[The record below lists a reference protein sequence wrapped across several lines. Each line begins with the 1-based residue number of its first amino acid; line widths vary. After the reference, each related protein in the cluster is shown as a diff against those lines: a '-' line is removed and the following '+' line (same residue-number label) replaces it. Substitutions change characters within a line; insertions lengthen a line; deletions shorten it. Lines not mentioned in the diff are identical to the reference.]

1 MKTGI
6 NAIGLRLA
14 SNERLEAWIF
24 PILWALLASAMLVES
39 DVYRYV
45 TIALVIFAFWRHPS
59 EVRRVSRDW
68 LAVLCYVWS
77 AYVLVRFAIGI
88 AVYGEK
94 GSSEWLYAFPAFF
107 PLVGAALYA
116 TRRYLFTAATVLVLA
131 GLAGLLVT
139 MDYQTLFAGDRAAPL
154 FHKNP
159 IHAGVGSSML
169 FITALFWL
177 LYAGETGRLS
187 GRGKWRYVI
196 PACATMA
203 LSLLGAL
210 GSQSK
215 GAWLAL
221 AATLVV
227 MGAMALFQLAGKWRI
242 YLFCGLCLIGATSAF
257 VAAPYV
263 LKVAGPTVEAVGR
276 LTDGPLLSQSP
287 LDIVQ
292 SAIAD
297 QRTPLSM
304 RERLM
309 LSFDALELVQASP
322 LFGWG
327 NLWLREWK
335 NTTYSSVGYT
345 LIHNGYMEIIVRHG
359 LLGLAIL
366 AVFASTAIRRV
377 SRARHQGRISSS
389 LALYLL
395 SIGFFFFATIT
406 TNSNNRLAIGESF
419 FIFAAAAVFAITLIG
434 KASLTDKDNS
444 KTKALARSRP

>member
-6 NAIGLRLA
+6 NAIGLRLT

-45 TIALVIFAFWRHPS
+45 TIALVIFAFWRQPS

-88 AVYGEK
+88 TVYGEK

-116 TRRYLFTAATVLVLA
+116 TRRYLFTAATLLVLA
-131 GLAGLLVT
+131 GLVGLLAT
-139 MDYQTLFAGDRAAPL
+139 MDFRAVIEGSLAPPL

-203 LSLLGAL
+203 LGLLGAL
-210 GSQSK
+210 GAQSK

-221 AATLVV
+221 AATLAL
-227 MGAMALFQLAGKWRI
+227 MGLLALFHIAGKGRI
-242 YLFCGLCLIGATSAF
+242 YLFGGLIVVGVSAAV
-257 VAAPYV
+257 VASPYV
-263 LKVAGPTVEAVGR
+263 LKVAGSTVDAAIE
-276 LTDGPLLSQSP
+276 LTDGALLTEGPVSAMR
-287 LDIVQ
+287 
-292 SAIAD
+292 SAIEKPS
-297 QRTPLSM
+297 TPEAM

-309 LSFDALELVQASP
+309 LWSDALELIQASS
-322 LFGWG
+322 LVGWG
-327 NLWLREWK
+327 NLWLREWRQ
-335 NTTYSSVGYT
+335 TTYSSVGFT
-345 LIHNGYMEIIVRHG
+345 LIHNGYLEIMVRHG
-359 LLGLAIL
+359 FLGLTVL
-366 AVFASTAIRRV
+366 AVFALASAWRIN
-377 SRARHQGRISSS
+377 RAHREGLISMS
-389 LALYLL
+389 LALYLF
-395 SIGFFFFATIT
+395 SISFFFFATIA

-419 FIFAAAAVFAITLIG
+419 FIFAAAVVFALTLVR
-434 KASLTDKDNS
+434 KASLAPGDKP
-444 KTKALARSRP
+444 RI

>member
-6 NAIGLRLA
+6 NAIGLRLT

-59 EVRRVSRDW
+59 EVRRASRDW

-116 TRRYLFTAATVLVLA
+116 TRRYLFTAATLFVLA

-210 GSQSK
+210 GAQSK

-227 MGAMALFQLAGKWRI
+227 MGAMAMFQLAGKWRI
-242 YLFCGLCLIGATSAF
+242 FLIGGLCLVGASAAT
-257 VAAPYV
+257 VATPYI
-263 LKVAGPTVEAVGR
+263 LKVAGPTVNSATK
-276 LTDGPLLSQSP
+276 LTDAAFLSQSP
-287 LDIVQ
+287 LVAMEL
-292 SAIAD
+292 AINEPT
-297 QRTPLSM
+297 TPQAM

-309 LSFDALELVQASP
+309 LWFDALELIQASP
-322 LFGWG
+322 WFGWG
-327 NLWLREWK
+327 NLWLDEWK
-335 NTTYSSVGYT
+335 GTTYSSVGYT
-345 LIHNGYMEIIVRHG
+345 LIHNGYLEIMVRHG
-359 LLGLAIL
+359 LLGLTVLAI
-366 AVFASTAIRRV
+366 FASTAAVQIHHARRE
-377 SRARHQGRISSS
+377 GLISSS
-389 LALYLL
+389 LALYLF
-395 SIGFFFFATIT
+395 SIGFFFFATIA

-419 FIFAAAAVFAITLIG
+419 FIFAAAAVFAVTLSG
-434 KASLTDKDNS
+434 KAP
-444 KTKALARSRP
+444 LAAE